1 MRWETKGQIIAVS
14 VGVSVVT
21 VSEFLDL
28 ATGGMERAD
37 SLFGWATT
45 IGFGCTQIVFAQLD
59 SHKLNRTVGVW
70 RYTIFM
76 FGPLALWPY
85 FLVRRKYMGF
95 LYIVASIP
103 IYLLVMILPS
113 MVFFLLHPELL

>member
-14 VGVSVVT
+14 AGISVVT
-21 VSEFLDL
+21 VFGFLDL
-28 ATGGMERAD
+28 ATGGEERAVP
-37 SLFGWATT
+37 LFGWATN

-59 SHKLNRTVGVW
+59 SHKLNRSVGAW
-70 RYTIFM
+70 RYAIFM

-85 FLVRRKYMGF
+85 FLARRKYMGF

-103 IYLLVMILPS
+103 IYLLAGILPGLL
-113 MVFFLLHPELL
+113 FFLLHPELL